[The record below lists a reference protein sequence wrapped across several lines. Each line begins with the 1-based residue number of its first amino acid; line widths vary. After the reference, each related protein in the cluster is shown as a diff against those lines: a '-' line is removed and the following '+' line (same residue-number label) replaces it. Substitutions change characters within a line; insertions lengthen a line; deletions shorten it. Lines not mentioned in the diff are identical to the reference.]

1 MNGRLLSA
9 FQRAPEHNDEREPGK
24 KWKHAPLEHQF
35 ALNPK
40 RKGSTRVC
48 VYITILAPG
57 RTCWSTRARE
67 WSSQWRQRPRI
78 ENGELVM

>member
-1 MNGRLLSA
+1 MKPLQIRVMNGRLLSA

-40 RKGSTRVC
+40 RKGSTRRSA
-48 VYITILAPG
+48 ILCDAFG
-57 RTCWSTRARE
+57 RTCWSA
-67 WSSQWRQRPRI
+67 PD
-78 ENGELVM
+78 